1 MLMILLVK
9 KFLECFTKKNC
20 KKLSQEEFRNGDGD
34 KLYVKWK
41 GYDHS
46 FISWIDKKR
55 YCVQ

>member
-41 GYDHS
+41 VYDHS
-46 FISWIDKKR
+46 FISWID
-55 YCVQ
+55 